1 MTKEKL
7 THVVTFRLDYESWTK
22 LESAAHDSGLKPN
35 DWVRELTIETLV
47 RGVALHPN
55 QLVLLEQ
62 FVRTQY
68 LVANGFQLLAD
79 NKLTSEEWKKFRA
92 SAKGKID
99 EITAR
104 ALADYRARKRG
115 SYTLP
120 LTENEKER

>member
-1 MTKEKL
+1 MTGEKL
-7 THVVTFRLDYESWTK
+7 THKVSFRVDYETWVK
-22 LESAAHDSGLKPN
+22 LETAAHDSGLKPN

-47 RGVALHPN
+47 RGVALQPN

-104 ALADYRARKRG
+104 ALADYRARKRRIG
-115 SYTLP
+115 SL
-120 LTENEKER
+120 LLAKNEEEI